1 MKICMCYLKDNGLET
16 WTVTVVLVCLFIAWY
31 STSDA
36 RLITIIQNIKL
47 TLESWVNARS
57 IKGKQKRP
65 DVSNE
70 KFRIILYVY
79 LHGVNFTPLFLLFH
93 HRIWLI
99 GTHFH
104 DLIWQ
109 LTLAKNCFAP
119 AHASREKMSECEQR
133 QRHERRHSSI
143 SLYRSSPR
151 LRCVGECLGEWNFF
165 FYTLRRG
172 SELIADCGN
181 KLPCVSDSV
190 SVKRVFPLR
199 FHLSYRL
206 LSLVDESH
214 SPFAA
219 DRRHACVTCVAVGK
233 KGEEAK
239 KRAGGNKKGCSVAG
253 WHTLLGGDVLQRK
266 CNTRK

>member
-70 KFRIILYVY
+70 KFRRILYVY

-151 LRCVGECLGEWNFF
+151 LRCVGECLGEWYFF
-165 FYTLRRG
+165 FLHPPKGKRTHRWLRKQASVCFG
-172 SELIADCGN
+172 FGLGETSFPIAF
-181 KLPCVSDSV
+181 SSQ
-190 SVKRVFPLR
+190 
-199 FHLSYRL
+199 LSFA
-206 LSLVDESH
+206 LVG
-214 SPFAA
+214 
-219 DRRHACVTCVAVGK
+219 RRK
-233 KGEEAK
+233 
-239 KRAGGNKKGCSVAG
+239 S
-253 WHTLLGGDVLQRK
+253 
-266 CNTRK
+266 